1 VKTGDDAVKTVR
13 RSGLGIGLA
22 AFAGVLACAHEPP
35 AALVAARNDYRQAA
49 SDPVVQAQA
58 QVPLYEAKQ
67 ALDRADRAFVNDAEE
82 EEVAHLA
89 YLASRRAEIARA
101 LGMREAAQEQTQRL
115 GEQRGEV
122 LLDART
128 EEAEAQRR
136 QAELSRIEAEAAQ
149 RESEAASQRAD
160 ELARELE
167 ELQAKPT
174 ERGLVL
180 TLGDVLFDV
189 DRAQLKPG
197 AELHLSR
204 LGDFLQQH
212 PERNVL
218 IEGHTDSTGSVEYN
232 LDLSRRRADA
242 VRSYL
247 VGRGIAPTRVVIEG
261 YGLSRPIASNDT
273 VAGRQQ
279 NRRVE
284 IVILNEGVAAPP
296 PAASSV
302 VR

>member
-1 VKTGDDAVKTVR
+1 MKTRAFVISWLTAA
-13 RSGLGIGLA
+13 SLGR
-22 AFAGVLACAHEPP
+22 ACAHEPP
-35 AALVAARNDYRQAA
+35 ATLVAARNDYQRAA
-49 SDPVVQAQA
+49 ADPAVRSKG

-67 ALDRADRAFVNDAEE
+67 ALDRANRAFDNDAEE

-89 YLASRRAEIARA
+89 YLASRRAEIAEA
-101 LGMREAAQEQTQRL
+101 LGMREAAREQTERL
-115 GEQRGEV
+115 GDERAEV

-128 EEAEAQRR
+128 EEAEAQRGR
-136 QAELSRIEAEAAQ
+136 AELARIEAEAAQ
-149 RESEAASQRAD
+149 RDREAAEREAD

-189 DRAQLKPG
+189 DRAELKPG
-197 AELHLSR
+197 AELHLAR
-204 LGDFLQQH
+204 LAEFLQQH

-232 LDLSRRRADA
+232 LGLSRSRADA

-247 VGRGIAPTRVVIEG
+247 VGRGVAPTRVATEG

-284 IVILNEGVAAPP
+284 IVVLNEGVGAGPP
-296 PAASSV
+296 DTSG

>member
-1 VKTGDDAVKTVR
+1 VKKTGC
-13 RSGLGIGLA
+13 SGLVIGLA
-22 AFAGVLACAHEPP
+22 AAAALLACAHEPP
-35 AALVAARNDYRQAA
+35 AALVAANNDYRRAA
-49 SDPVVQAQA
+49 ADPVVQSKA

-67 ALDRADRAFVNDAEE
+67 ALDRANRAFEKDAEE
-82 EEVAHLA
+82 AEVAHLS
-89 YLASRRAEIARA
+89 YLASRRAEIAQA
-101 LGMREAAQEQTQRL
+101 LGMREAAQEQTEQL
-115 GEQRGEV
+115 GEERSEV

-128 EEAEAQRR
+128 DEAEAQRR
-136 QAELSRIEAEAAQ
+136 QAELARIEAQAAQ
-149 RESEAASQRAD
+149 REREAADQRAE

-189 DRAQLKPG
+189 DRTELKPG

-204 LGDFLQQH
+204 LVDFLQQH

-232 LDLSRRRADA
+232 LGLSRRRADA
-242 VRSYL
+242 VRTFL
-247 VGRGIAPTRVVIEG
+247 VGRGVAPTRVVTEG

-284 IVILNEGVAAPP
+284 VVILNEGVAAPP
-296 PAASSV
+296 PAAS

>member
-1 VKTGDDAVKTVR
+1 VKTAQR
-13 RSGLGIGLA
+13 IGLGIGLA
-22 AFAGVLACAHEPP
+22 AAAGILACAHEPP

-49 SDPVVQAQA
+49 ADPIVQSKAA
-58 QVPLYEAKQ
+58 VPLYEAKQ
-67 ALDRADRAFVNDAEE
+67 ALDRADRAFENDAEDD
-82 EEVAHLA
+82 EVAHLA
-89 YLASRRAEIARA
+89 YLASRRAEIAEA
-101 LGMREAAQEQTQRL
+101 LGMREAAAEQTERL
-115 GEQRGEV
+115 GEERGEV

-128 EEAEAQRR
+128 QEADAQRR
-136 QAELSRIEAEAAQ
+136 QAEMARIEAGAAE
-149 RESEAASQRAD
+149 REREAASQRAE

-189 DRAQLKPG
+189 DRAELKPG

-204 LGDFLQQH
+204 LVDFLQQH
-212 PERNVL
+212 TERNVL

-232 LDLSRRRADA
+232 LDLSRRRAEA
-242 VRSYL
+242 VRSFL
-247 VGRGIAPTRVVIEG
+247 VGRGVAPTRVATEG
-261 YGLSRPIASNDT
+261 YGLARPIASNGT

-284 IVILNEGVAAPP
+284 IVVLNEGLP
-296 PAASSV
+296 ASSA

>member
-1 VKTGDDAVKTVR
+1 
-13 RSGLGIGLA
+13 LGLA
-22 AFAGVLACAHEPP
+22 AAAGLVACAHEPP
-35 AALVAARNDYRQAA
+35 GALVAARNDYRQAA
-49 SDPVVQAQA
+49 ADSVVQSKAA
-58 QVPLYEAKQ
+58 VPLYEAKQ
-67 ALDRADRAFVNDAEE
+67 ALDRADRAFENDAEE

-89 YLASRRAEIARA
+89 YLASRRAEIAEA
-101 LGMREAAQEQTQRL
+101 LALREAAREQTERL
-115 GEQRGEV
+115 GEERSEV
-122 LLDART
+122 LLEART
-128 EEAEAQRR
+128 EEADVQRR
-136 QAELSRIEAEAAQ
+136 QAEQARVEAD
-149 RESEAASQRAD
+149 AASLRAD

-189 DRAQLKPG
+189 DRAELKPG

-204 LGDFLQQH
+204 LVEFLQQH

-232 LDLSRRRADA
+232 LSLSRRRAEA
-242 VRSYL
+242 VRSFL
-247 VGRGIAPTRVVIEG
+247 VGRGVSPTRVATEG
-261 YGLSRPIASNDT
+261 YGLARPIASNDS

-284 IVILNEGVAAPP
+284 IVVLNEGV
-296 PAASSV
+296 PAASA

>member
-1 VKTGDDAVKTVR
+1 VTTAR
-13 RSGLGIGLA
+13 RFGLGLGFGLA
-22 AFAGVLACAHEPP
+22 TAGLLACAHEPP
-35 AALVAARNDYRQAA
+35 AALVAARNDYRQVAA
-49 SDPVVQAQA
+49 DPVVHAKA
-58 QVPLYEAKQ
+58 AVPLYEAKQ

-101 LGMREAAQEQTQRL
+101 LGLREAAREQTEQL
-115 GEQRGEV
+115 GEERTEV

-128 EEAEAQRR
+128 EEAEARRR
-136 QAELSRIEAEAAQ
+136 QAETARLDAEAAQ
-149 RESEAASQRAD
+149 METEAERMRAD
-160 ELARELE
+160 ELAKELE

-189 DRAQLKPG
+189 DRAELKPG

-204 LGDFLQQH
+204 LVDFLQQH

-218 IEGHTDSTGSVEYN
+218 IEGHTDSTGGVEYN
-232 LDLSRRRADA
+232 LGLSRRRAEA
-242 VRSYL
+242 VRSFL
-247 VGRGIAPTRVVIEG
+247 VGRGVSPTRIATEG
-261 YGLSRPIASNDT
+261 YGLARPIASNDT

-279 NRRVE
+279 NRRVD
-284 IVILNEGVAAPP
+284 IVVLNEGVSAGPP
-296 PAASSV
+296 TSSV
-302 VR
+302 R